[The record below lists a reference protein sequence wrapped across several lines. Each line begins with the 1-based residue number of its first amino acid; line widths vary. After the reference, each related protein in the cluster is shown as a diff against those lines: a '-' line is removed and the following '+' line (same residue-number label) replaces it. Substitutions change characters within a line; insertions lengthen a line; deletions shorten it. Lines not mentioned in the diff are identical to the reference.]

1 MQIPF
6 IVYLRHATN
15 MCLTIILPLFCT
27 TFLLCNDFCTNNI
40 LLEWAIAPK
49 GNTQAHLGRF
59 LQQVINIINSMY
71 YSRDNGAERRS
82 GHKPRAR
89 VLIPSGYLHPGKGT
103 HLRSLKFIKYRG
115 RMVYGWSSHW
125 SQNMAVCQEW
135 RREKYKKYMWESL
148 ENRFS

>member
-49 GNTQAHLGRF
+49 ANTQAHLGRF

-71 YSRDNGAERRS
+71 YCCGASEPEASERSSSLICAVGSKKQIFSVAWNCGRAHLYAQFFINPS
-82 GHKPRAR
+82 HLTTHARLKLTTKPR
-89 VLIPSGYLHPGKGT
+89 
-103 HLRSLKFIKYRG
+103 
-115 RMVYGWSSHW
+115 SH
-125 SQNMAVCQEW
+125 Q
-135 RREKYKKYMWESL
+135 Y
-148 ENRFS
+148 F